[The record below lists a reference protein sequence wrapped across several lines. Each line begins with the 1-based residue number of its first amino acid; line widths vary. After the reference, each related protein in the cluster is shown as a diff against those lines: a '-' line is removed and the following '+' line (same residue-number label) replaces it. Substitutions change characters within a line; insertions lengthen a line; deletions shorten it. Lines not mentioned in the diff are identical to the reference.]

1 MRSCGV
7 SSSVGTRMRSSCA
20 RLMLAIAVATGFLS
34 ARTAGAADAD
44 VSVELVDHDGL
55 VAAVTAAKGTVVV
68 LDCWS
73 TSCPPCVKEFPG
85 LVALHRKH
93 GTGVTCMSLSLDYE
107 GIGRPEEV
115 VPPVKAFLE
124 QQKATFR
131 NMLSKEDSDAMCK
144 KLGIVSVPAVFVWDR
159 DGKLAKKFDDDVAS
173 KSLGRPFT
181 YADVEAVVE
190 ECLAR

>member
-1 MRSCGV
+1 MATGLLA
-7 SSSVGTRMRSSCA
+7 A
-20 RLMLAIAVATGFLS
+20 RPAVA
-34 ARTAGAADAD
+34 AEAAVA
-44 VSVELVDHDGL
+44 VELVDHDGL
-55 VAAVTAAKGTVVV
+55 TAAVTAAKGTVVV

-93 GTGVTCMSLSLDYE
+93 GAAVTCMSLSLDYE
-107 GIGRPEEV
+107 GIGKPEEV

-124 QQKATFR
+124 QQKAVFR
-131 NMLSKEDSDAMCK
+131 NMLAKEDSDAMCK

-159 DGKLAKKFDDDVAS
+159 DGKLAKKFDDDIAS

-181 YADVEAVVE
+181 YADIEAVV
-190 ECLAR
+190 